1 MSGCWRAGLAIGGL
15 ALLGGGAA
23 MAQTTAPPELLNAVQ
38 LHAEKAGVPLVARWR
53 HALTDLNGDRIDDA
67 VVLMTDPAWCG
78 TGGCTLLVFRGSRRG
93 FTLQSKSSVSDVP
106 IRVSPLVVAGWKS
119 LLVYSRGRG
128 EVLMRFTGS
137 RYPDNPSLQPKAS
150 TAQVRGALLLI
161 E

>member
-1 MSGCWRAGLAIGGL
+1 VSVRLPVGTLA
-15 ALLGGGAA
+15 AVTLLVGATA
-23 MAQTTAPPELLNAVQ
+23 AAQTDAPAELLNAVQ
-38 LHAEKAGVPLVARWR
+38 SHTEKAGVPLVARWR

-78 TGGCTLLVFRGSRRG
+78 TGGCTLLVFKGSRRG
-93 FTLQSKSSVSDVP
+93 FTLQSKSRVSDVP
-106 IRVSPLVVAGWKS
+106 IRVSPLAVAGWKS

-137 RYPDNPSLQPKAS
+137 RYPDKPSLQPKAS

>member
-1 MSGCWRAGLAIGGL
+1 MSGRWCAGLAIGGL
-15 ALLGGGAA
+15 ALLASGAA
-23 MAQTTAPPELLNAVQ
+23 MAQTTAPPALLDAVQ
-38 LHAEKAGVPLVARWR
+38 LHAEKAGAPLVARWR
-53 HALTDLNGDRIDDA
+53 HALIDLNGDRIDDA

-106 IRVSPLVVAGWKS
+106 IRVAPLVVAGWKS

-137 RYPDNPSLQPKAS
+137 GYPDNPSLQPKAS
-150 TAQVRGALLLI
+150 TAQVRGALMLI